1 MIAVTAL
8 HHTLLSTALHTIHN
22 NFQNNVT
29 LTVIGVK
36 NTIQFYTF
44 YETCFCGFDVV
55 FWRQHLVLMLS
66 HS

>member
-29 LTVIGVK
+29 LTVIEFHVK
-36 NTIQFYTF
+36 NIHFYTF
-44 YETCFCGFDVV
+44 YETCFCGLDVV
-55 FWRQHLVLMLS
+55 FWR
-66 HS
+66 

>member
-1 MIAVTAL
+1 MIAMTAL

-44 YETCFCGFDVV
+44 YETCFCGLDVV